1 MRSAVDAG
9 CLMRL
14 GWLQGL
20 LRCAE
25 LAERG
30 AMSHAWFCRS
40 GRVPIHFA
48 ASNGHLPCLEWLVAK
63 GADFHAQDGWVLLMS
78 VTTFFAYDGDACNGL
93 D

>member
-25 LAERG
+25 LAEGG
-30 AMSHAWFCRS
+30 AMSHARCCRD
-40 GRVPIHFA
+40 GWAPVHLA
-48 ASNGHLPCLEWLVAK
+48 ARFGHLPCLEWLVAG
-63 GADFHAQDGWVLLMS
+63 GADVHVE
-78 VTTFFAYDGDACNGL
+78 TK
-93 D
+93 